1 MTQPA
6 QPRIAEGMIVLAAAA
21 LMAVGLGGVV
31 WWQPALRNRAAE
43 TDPGGGADAA
53 EAKWRQALAEAEQA
67 LASERSARE
76 TAETAA
82 RAAEDA
88 RIEAAARKELE
99 SEGYRRQVA
108 ALTAEKEQLS
118 AEVRDLQSKVL
129 QLVDA
134 LESESPPERAA
145 ATEAPAAVPAGPG
158 PNEVSQRALN
168 AARVVDANEP
178 LRYVV
183 LDVGSAQGVRPGMQ
197 FSVLEGDEVLAQ
209 LRVEDV
215 RETLSGAVVELVP
228 GARFPAPNDRAIV
241 SRHVER

>member
-21 LMAVGLGGVV
+21 LMAVGLGGAV

-43 TDPGGGADAA
+43 TDPGGGADAT
-53 EAKWRQALAEAEQA
+53 EAAWRQALAEAEQA
-67 LASERSARE
+67 LATERIARE

-88 RIEAAARKELE
+88 RME
-99 SEGYRRQVA
+99 SEEYRRQVA

-118 AEVRDLQSKVL
+118 TEVRDLQSKVL

-134 LESESPPERAA
+134 LESEPPPERAA
-145 ATEAPAAVPAGPG
+145 PPEAPAAVPAGPG

-215 RETLSGAVVELVP
+215 RETLSGAVVEPVP

-241 SRHVER
+241 SRQVER